1 MLEKIIEVSK
11 QAGEIIRG
19 GYRKDFG
26 IEFKTNKS
34 DLVTEIDK
42 RSEKLIMDFIKKEF
56 PTHGILSEESGSFS
70 KDAEYIWVI
79 DPLDGTTNFAHGL
92 PIFSVSIG
100 VVRNGE
106 TIAGVVYD
114 VMRDIIY
121 SAEKGSG
128 AFEGENK
135 MHVSSNGDLEQSLL
149 VTGFPY
155 DIKSNPS
162 HVIERFNA
170 FLFEARAVRRLGS
183 AALDF
188 CYVASGI
195 FDGFWEVVLNPWDI
209 AAGKLIVEEA
219 GGKVTNFNGKEI
231 DIFSKQ
237 ILATNGIVHE
247 KMERILQRF
256 QD

>member
-1 MLEKIIEVSK
+1 MIRKIEEVAK
-11 QAGEIIRG
+11 QAGEVIRE

-26 IEFKTNKS
+26 IEYKTNKS

-56 PTHGILSEESGSFS
+56 PGHGILSEESGSFD
-70 KDAEYIWVI
+70 KNAEYIWVI

-100 VVRNGE
+100 VQRKGE

-114 VMRDIIY
+114 VMRDVVY

-128 AFEGENK
+128 AFENGK
-135 MHVSSNGDLEQSLL
+135 RIFVSKNADLEQSLL

-155 DIKSNPS
+155 NIKSNPH

-183 AALDF
+183 AAIDF

-195 FDGFWEVVLNPWDI
+195 FDGFWEVILNPWDI

-219 GGKVTNFNGKEI
+219 GGRVTDFKGNEI
-231 DIFSKQ
+231 SIFSKQ

>member
-1 MLEKIIEVSK
+1 MLERIIEISK
-11 QAGEIIRG
+11 QAGEVIRS

-70 KDAEYIWVI
+70 NNAEYIWVI

-100 VVRNGE
+100 VVKNGE

-128 AFEGENK
+128 AFEQGNK
-135 MHVSSNGDLEQSLL
+135 IHVSSNGDLEQSLL

-155 DIKSNPS
+155 DIKNNPS

-219 GGKVTNFNGKEI
+219 GGKVTNFYGKGI